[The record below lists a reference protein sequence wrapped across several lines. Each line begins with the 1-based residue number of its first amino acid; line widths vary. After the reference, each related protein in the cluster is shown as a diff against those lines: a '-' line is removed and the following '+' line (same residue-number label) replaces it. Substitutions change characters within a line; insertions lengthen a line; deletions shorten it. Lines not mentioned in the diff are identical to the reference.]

1 MPLLFSHDGA
11 SDTLLHCFPSSP
23 DLTTITLHLT
33 SAEVSLD
40 ALWETSFDSPTDLEV
55 PIYPKK
61 AWHNPCPYYIVI
73 FDIYQSHLDLLAPTT
88 KATRLISRRART
100 MLFISE
106 PQPLPMFEILRTA

>member
-40 ALWETSFDSPTDLEV
+40 ALWETSFDLPTDL
-55 PIYPKK
+55 
-61 AWHNPCPYYIVI
+61 
-73 FDIYQSHLDLLAPTT
+73 
-88 KATRLISRRART
+88 
-100 MLFISE
+100 
-106 PQPLPMFEILRTA
+106 